1 MRGILQAG
9 KDTFVFCCVN
19 RERET
24 TLKFGLFS
32 MNSYACSYPEAAV
45 EIAQLAESAGFE
57 SLWAGEHVV
66 LPDPMVSP
74 PGMAPSDRIL
84 DPVIA
89 LTYLSA
95 HTRRVLLGT
104 GIIILPQRNPL
115 VLAKELASL
124 DELSGGR
131 LIFGIGA
138 GYLEPE
144 FRALGVSF
152 TDRGARAND
161 YLAAIRAIW
170 TQPQPAYHGR
180 FLSFEHVQAHPR
192 PQHSI
197 PVVVGGHTP
206 HAYRRAVEQAT
217 GWYGFEMG
225 FEGAARDLPGSLAGI
240 ADAFKRY
247 NRPQELGKLE
257 ISVTPPAGI
266 ITLERA
272 KQYADLGV
280 DRLIIWPTDGTNA
293 ADLRALV
300 SQMGD
305 TVIGRV

>member
-1 MRGILQAG
+1 M
-9 KDTFVFCCVN
+9 
-19 RERET
+19 
-24 TLKFGLFS
+24 KFGLFS
-32 MNSYACSYPEAAV
+32 MNSYACSSPETAV

-144 FRALGVSF
+144 FRALGIPF
-152 TDRGARAND
+152 TDRGARTND
-161 YLAAIRAIW
+161 YLAAMRAIW

-192 PQHSI
+192 PQRNI
-197 PVVVGGHTP
+197 PVVVGGHTRYT
-206 HAYRRAVEQAT
+206 YRRAVEQAT
-217 GWYGFEMG
+217 GWYGFEVG
-225 FEGAARDLPGSLAGI
+225 FKGAARSLTDCLAGI
-240 ADAFKRY
+240 ADTLKRY
-247 NRPQELGKLE
+247 HRPQELGKLE
-257 ISVTPPAGI
+257 ISVTPPPGP

-280 DRLIIWPTDGTNA
+280 DRLIIWPTDGTSA
-293 ADLRALV
+293 ADLKAFV
-300 SQMGD
+300 SQIGD
-305 TVIGRV
+305 TVIGCV

>member
-1 MRGILQAG
+1 
-9 KDTFVFCCVN
+9 V
-19 RERET
+19 
-24 TLKFGLFS
+24 KFGLFS
-32 MNSYACSYPEAAV
+32 MNSYACSSPETAV

-66 LPDPMVSP
+66 LPDPLVSP

-89 LTYLSA
+89 LTYLAA

-124 DELSGGR
+124 EELSGGR
-131 LIFGIGA
+131 LIFGVGA

-144 FRALGVSF
+144 FRALGIPF
-152 TDRGARAND
+152 RDRGARTND

-192 PQHSI
+192 PQRSI
-197 PVVVGGHTP
+197 PVVVGGHTRY
-206 HAYRRAVEQAT
+206 AYRRAVEQAN
-217 GWYGFEMG
+217 GWYGFEIG
-225 FEGAARDLPGSLAGI
+225 FEGSARSLTDSLAGI
-240 ADAFKRY
+240 ADALKRY
-247 NRPQELGKLE
+247 HRPQELGKLE
-257 ISVTPPAGI
+257 ISVTPPPGP

-272 KQYADLGV
+272 RQYANLGV
-280 DRLIIWPTDGTNA
+280 DRLIIWPTDGTSA
-293 ADLRALV
+293 ADLRELV
-300 SQMGD
+300 SQLGD
-305 TVIGRV
+305 TVMGRV

>member
-1 MRGILQAG
+1 
-9 KDTFVFCCVN
+9 V
-19 RERET
+19 
-24 TLKFGLFS
+24 
-32 MNSYACSYPEAAV
+32 NSYACSYPQTAV

-66 LPDPMVSP
+66 LPDPQAPPSP
-74 PGMAPSDRIL
+74 MAPEDRIL

-89 LTYLSA
+89 LTFLAA
-95 HTRRVLLGT
+95 HTRHILLGT

-144 FRALGVSF
+144 FRALGVPF
-152 TDRGARAND
+152 AQRGVLTND

-170 TQPQPAYHGR
+170 IQPQPAYHGR
-180 FLSFEHVQAHPR
+180 FISFEHVQAYPR
-192 PQHSI
+192 PQRSI

-206 HAYRRAVEQAT
+206 HTYRRAVEHAN
-217 GWYGFEMG
+217 GWYGFALG
-225 FEGAARDLPGSLAGI
+225 FKGAARSLTDSLAGI
-240 ADAFKRY
+240 ADALKRY

-257 ISVTPPAGI
+257 ISVTPPAGT

-280 DRLIIWPTDGTNA
+280 DRLIIWPTDGMSA
-293 ADLRALV
+293 GDLRALI
-300 SQMGD
+300 SQIGD